1 MYKPRNLHET
11 TQAATTQAAKTP
23 DTLWSGT
30 RGGHAILTSVLFI
43 CALFASAICLSNLAH
58 AATPTP
64 TPAPTETTPAQA
76 PVANSRESANGKES
90 TNGKESAVATVEI
103 ESTISGNVEQPKT
116 IYVMPW
122 QEPIASIKLPA
133 PELALPEPALQ
144 PLDREQFLQFMQAQP
159 AAVMPSAETGSSADG
174 AE

>member
-30 RGGHAILTSVLFI
+30 RGGDAIRKNVLFI

-64 TPAPTETTPAQA
+64 APTETTPAQA
-76 PVANSRESANGKES
+76 PVANSRESA
-90 TNGKESAVATVEI
+90 NGKESAVATVEI

>member
-11 TQAATTQAAKTP
+11 TPAATTPAAKTP

-30 RGGHAILTSVLFI
+30 RGGHAIRKNVLFI

-64 TPAPTETTPAQA
+64 TETTPAQA
-76 PVANSRESANGKES
+76 PIANGRESANSKES